1 MRPFFIRLV
10 KSIPGAR
17 IQRLCVYK
25 LFDDTLK
32 LTGISKHFCKMK
44 KAALIVQLIL
54 VAVAFAR
61 GQEKMSTAHYI
72 ETYASIAIREMEAY
86 QIPASIKMAQG
97 ILESSSG
104 NSPLA
109 REAKNHFGIKCKKD
123 WTGETYIQDDDEKNE
138 CFRKYETVLASYE
151 DHSQFLKK
159 GQRYANL
166 FMLERNDYKGWAH
179 GLKAAGYATNPQ
191 YAPLLIKTIEENRL
205 FELDKPGKAPEFK
218 QPEKETPQPKQTIA
232 PLTEKPVKPKK
243 SGGADLP
250 DFELRRHGKYGIRER
265 NGVEYV
271 LAQRGD
277 TYEQIGKELG
287 LMGWQLPQY
296 NEADKTRKLVE
307 GEIVY
312 LQPKRRKAEDELYTV
327 QKNESLW
334 DVSQFFAVKV
344 SRLAKLNELS
354 ENARLKPGQQIKL
367 R

>member
-1 MRPFFIRLV
+1 ML
-10 KSIPGAR
+10 
-17 IQRLCVYK
+17 K
-25 LFDDTLK
+25 LFA
-32 LTGISKHFCKMK
+32 ISKHFCSMK
-44 KAALIVQLIL
+44 KAGLIVHFIL
-54 VAVAFAR
+54 GVVAFVS
-61 GQEKMSTAHYI
+61 GQEKMSTMQYI
-72 ETYASIAIREMEAY
+72 ETYASIAVREMEVY

-123 WTGETYIQDDDEKNE
+123 WSGETYIQDDDEKNE

-159 GQRYANL
+159 GQRYASL
-166 FMLERNDYKGWAH
+166 FTLERNDYKGWAH

-205 FELDKPGKAPEFK
+205 FELDKPGRGPEFK

-232 PLTEKPVKPKK
+232 PLTEKPVKSKK
-243 SGGADLP
+243 SVGADLP

-277 TYEQIGKELG
+277 TYDQIAKELD

-296 NEADKTRKLVE
+296 NEAEKTRKLRE

-312 LQPKRRKAEDELYTV
+312 LQPKRRKAEDESYTV

-354 ENARLKPGQQIKL
+354 EDSRLKPGQTIKL